1 MIRFRSG
8 HVFNPSNIA
17 LVAAFL
23 VLGSERVEPLDFWWA
38 PFDWPMLAAYAV
50 IVAGGL
56 FICSRLRL
64 LGLGAA
70 LWLSLAAGLA
80 VLALADHSI
89 TTRWSFTPITGA
101 HFWWIIMTSP
111 EILIFL
117 FFMITDPRTVPSG
130 RVARI
135 AYGTCDRSRLG
146 RCSSLRGTPSS
157 APRSGCSPGW

>member
-1 MIRFRSG
+1 M
-8 HVFNPSNIA
+8 FNPSNIA

-50 IVAGGL
+50 IVIGGL

-70 LWLSLAAGLA
+70 LWVSLAAGLA

-117 FFMITDPRTVPSG
+117 FFMITDPRTVPCG

-135 AYGTCDRSRLG
+135 AYGSAIGVVVG
-146 RCSSLRGTPSS
+146 RR
-157 APRSGCSPGW
+157 